1 MIYVPST
8 STSIYYNLA
17 LEYYLATEK
26 KFDDK
31 VFIVWHVTPTLVV
44 GRNQNTLEEI
54 NQAYVDS
61 KNINVARRMSGGGTV
76 YQDLNGWQF
85 AFIEK
90 KTSDEIDFKHY
101 LEPVI
106 DAIGSFGV
114 KAEFHGRNDLVI
126 DGRKFSGN
134 SQYILKDTVVHHGTI
149 LFDSDIEEMMKATTV
164 DDYKI
169 TSKGI
174 KSIRSRV
181 TNVKEHLTNPIDR
194 DTFKDTIVDFI
205 IGENGSVCE
214 LTEAEI
220 ARVEEIAKEKFNS
233 WDIIYGKNP
242 TFNMERTAR
251 TDGGKVQF
259 KLNVQNGKIEE
270 ASVFGDFFSAYDSS
284 QITDLLIGCKYEK
297 TAIRDVL
304 EKNNMENAIYNVN
317 LDVLVDAIID

>member
-1 MIYVPST
+1 MIYVPSI

-26 KFDDK
+26 KWTDNI
-31 VFIVWHVTPTLVV
+31 FIVWHVTPTLVV

-54 NQAYVDS
+54 NKSYVEA

-85 AFIEK
+85 AFIEP
-90 KTSDEIDFKHY
+90 KTSDKIDFKHY
-101 LEPVI
+101 LEPI
-106 DAIGSFGV
+106 IEAIGTFNV
-114 KAEFHGRNDLVI
+114 KAEFSGRNDLLI

-149 LFDSDIEEMMKATTV
+149 LFDSDIEEMVKATTV

-181 TNVKEHLTNPIDR
+181 TNVKEHLAVPIDR
-194 DTFKDTIVDFI
+194 DTFKDTIVKYI
-205 IGENGSVCE
+205 IGKEGSIYE
-214 LTEAEI
+214 LTPEDI
-220 ARVEEIAKEKFNS
+220 ARIEEIAKEKFDN

-242 TFNMERTAR
+242 ESNIDKTTYTNA
-251 TDGGKVQF
+251 GKIQF
-259 KLNVQNGKIEE
+259 KLNVRNNKIDT
-270 ASVFGDFFSAYDSS
+270 ASLYGDFFSAYDTS
-284 QITDLLIGCKYEK
+284 QLTDLLIGCTYEK
-297 TAIRDVL
+297 NMIKELLV
-304 EKNNMENAIYNVN
+304 KNNMENAIHNIDLDTLVN
-317 LDVLVDAIID
+317 AIID

>member
-1 MIYVPST
+1 MIYVPSN
-8 STSIYYNLA
+8 STSIYFNLA

-54 NQAYVDS
+54 NKSYVDS
-61 KNINVARRMSGGGTV
+61 KNINVARRLSGGGTV

-85 AFIEK
+85 AFIEP

-106 DAIGSFGV
+106 DAIATFGV
-114 KAEFHGRNDLVI
+114 KAEFSGRNDLVI

-164 DDYKI
+164 DEYKI

-181 TNVKEHLTNPIDR
+181 TNVKEHLTTPIDR
-194 DTFKDTIVDFI
+194 DAFKDTIVDFLK
-205 IGENGSVCE
+205 GEDGTVYE
-214 LTEAEI
+214 LTSVEI
-220 ARVEEIAKEKFNS
+220 ARVEEIAKDKFDS
-233 WDIIYGKNP
+233 WEIVYGKNP
-242 TFNMERTAR
+242 KFDIERTTR

-259 KLNVQNGKIEE
+259 KLNIQDGKIEQ
-270 ASVFGDFFSAYDSS
+270 ASMFGDFFSAYDSTY
-284 QITDLLIGCKYEK
+284 ITEVLIGCKYEK
-297 TAIRDVL
+297 SSIREVLVANDL
-304 EKNNMENAIYNVN
+304 EKAIYNVD
-317 LDVLVDAIID
+317 LDTLVSAIAD